1 MIAMSNPN
9 TKYNGWTNYETWLC
23 NLWFDNFEFSEMLD
37 MFDGC
42 EDKDDILNN
51 IEDYIKSYVEE
62 FVESYL
68 APGDTHGFIHD
79 MLNSAIQEID
89 FRDIAEHYVD
99 DVESELIEAAKAD
112 EECEGEGGP
121 FFTNFADHKEFLAT
135 A

>member
-1 MIAMSNPN
+1 MIAMSNPH

-23 NLWFDNFEFSEMLD
+23 NLWFDYFDFSEMLD

-42 EDKDDILNN
+42 EDKGDIVNN
-51 IEDYIKSYVEE
+51 IEDYIKDYVEE

-99 DVESELIEAAKAD
+99 DVENELLEAAKAA
-112 EECEGEGGP
+112 EECEDEGGP
-121 FFTNFADHKEFLAT
+121 FFVNFADNKESLA
-135 A
+135 AV